1 MIFLVKK
8 WKCKDYFEISNP
20 GPGQSFEDIAISFW
34 GLLDICLGRTSVKFR
49 KMASKIRAYAI
60 VTETLYL
67 PPCIVF
73 FRKGSY
79 GNHC

>member
-34 GLLDICLGRTSVKFR
+34 GLLDICVGRTSFKFR

-60 VTETLYL
+60 VAETLYL
-67 PPCIVF
+67 PPLYCVF
-73 FRKGSY
+73 SKRFLR
-79 GNHC
+79 